1 MLTKPG
7 LDLCISVWA
16 STYDDDNGF
25 DGGDYSVLTKPT
37 VGLCK
42 SRGASNYDDD
52 G

>member
-1 MLTKPG
+1 M
-7 LDLCISVWA
+7 WA
-16 STYDDDNGF
+16 STYNDENGF
-25 DGGDYSVLTKPT
+25 DGGDYSVLTKPR